1 METNRTEVMNRT
13 ERANSFSGR
22 YAGVGSEFKIYWDS
36 LDELKAGIDAVI
48 DGRLYLAECLQRVEL
63 SGVAK

>member
-1 METNRTEVMNRT
+1 MEYNKTEVINRT

-22 YAGVGSEFKIYWDS
+22 YSGVGSEFKCYWDT

-48 DGRLYLAECLQRVEL
+48 KGKNYLAEQL
-63 SGVAK
+63 SAVTFGGEDK